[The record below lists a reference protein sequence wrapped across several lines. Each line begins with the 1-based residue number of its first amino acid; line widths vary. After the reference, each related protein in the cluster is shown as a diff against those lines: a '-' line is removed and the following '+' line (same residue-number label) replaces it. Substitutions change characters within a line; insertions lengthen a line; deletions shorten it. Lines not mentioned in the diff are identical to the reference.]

1 MANADTPHGLT
12 FARTV
17 HGGPPRIEWFT
28 GTSDNAFYKGG
39 FLATSTSFAV
49 PIADPT
55 SMITDGAQI
64 VGIIAAYVPD
74 ATTTVQVPAYTDL
87 QNTVFTIQANNTTN
101 FTAAATNVNLRWST
115 TSPALGSDGS
125 TVTGL
130 SYLELDAGDYASG
143 SAAGVGYRLIP
154 VDGGLVDIPNNVGDG
169 GNQEV
174 DVMVL
179 DADTRFGT
187 TVADT

>member
-1 MANADTPHGLT
+1 MANADTPHGLS

-28 GTSDNAFYKGG
+28 GSSSNTFFKGG
-39 FLATSTSFAV
+39 FLATSTSDAV
-49 PIADPT
+49 PILDPT
-55 SMITDGAQI
+55 SLVTNGMQI
-64 VGIIAAYVPD
+64 VGVIADYVAK
-74 ATTTVQVPAYTDL
+74 ATTTVMVPAYTDL

-101 FTAAATNVNLRWST
+101 FTAAASNVNLRWST
-115 TSPALGSDGS
+115 TSPAFGSEGS
-125 TVTGL
+125 TITGL
-130 SYLELDAGDYASG
+130 SYLELDAGDYAQG
-143 SAAGVGYRLIP
+143 SPAGVGYRLIP
-154 VDGGLVDIPNNVGDG
+154 VDGGIVDMPNNVGDG

-174 DVMVL
+174 YVMVL